1 MGLVVLAGGTGSAK
15 LLRGLRDVVGE
26 FTVIS
31 NVGDNLWSHGLYVA
45 PDVDIAVYAL
55 AGIGDVARGWGLK
68 DETFNVLGQLAR
80 IGEETWFNLGDRDL
94 ATHIFRTE
102 RLAHGK
108 RLGEVTEELCARLG
122 VAGQRVIPCT
132 DDRLETHIVTA
143 TGTVHLQ
150 EFWVKERGAP
160 EVLGVEYR
168 GADGARPAR
177 AALDALAAADRI
189 VFCPANPVTSIL
201 PILAVDGIR
210 QAVAASGAT
219 ARRVAVSPMVG
230 DGPVTGP
237 AGKLMRAVGAEPTSR
252 GVARLYRGLVDRF
265 LIDASDSPQA
275 AAIQEEGG
283 MEAVPA
289 RILMATHDDEVRLA
303 REVIDA

>member
-15 LLRGLRDVVGE
+15 LLRGLREVAGE
-26 FTVIS
+26 LTVIS

-55 AGIGDVARGWGLK
+55 AGIGDTARGWGLK
-68 DETFNVLGQLAR
+68 DETFNVLGQLGR

-102 RLAHGK
+102 RLARGK

-122 VAGQRVIPCT
+122 VTGQRVIPCT

-150 EFWVKERGAP
+150 EFWVKERGVP

-168 GADGARPAR
+168 GADGAKPAR
-177 AALDALAAADRI
+177 AALEALADADRI
-189 VFCPANPVTSIL
+189 VFCPANPVTSVL
-201 PILAVDGIR
+201 PILAVEGIR
-210 QAVAASGAT
+210 QAVAASGA
-219 ARRVAVSPMVG
+219 RRVAVSPMVG
-230 DGPVTGP
+230 EGPVSGP
-237 AGKLMRAVGAEPTSR
+237 AGKLMRAVGAEPTSE
-252 GVARLYRGLVDRF
+252 GVATLYRGLVDRI
-265 LIDASDSPQA
+265 LIDPSDSSQV
-275 AAIQEEGG
+275 AAIAEAGR
-283 MEAVPA
+283 MEAAPA
-289 RILMATHDDEVRLA
+289 RIMMATHEDEVRLA
-303 REVIDA
+303 RAVIAA